1 MTEFFK
7 YITSSVT
14 NYCMAIAF
22 VLLIYLL
29 TVTFVKIVFNE
40 ISRVIFTV
48 RIPII
53 SPTVQKKDLDEGL
66 DIV

>member
-7 YITSSVT
+7 HITSSIS

-29 TVTFVKIVFNE
+29 TVTFVKIKFCYKIKE
-40 ISRVIFTV
+40 
-48 RIPII
+48 
-53 SPTVQKKDLDEGL
+53 
-66 DIV
+66 

>member
-7 YITSSVT
+7 LITSSIS

-40 ISRVIFTV
+40 ISRIVFTV

-53 SPTVQKKDLDEGL
+53 SPTVEKADTEA
-66 DIV
+66 

>member
-7 YITSSVT
+7 HITSSIS

-40 ISRVIFTV
+40 ISRIIFTV
-48 RIPII
+48 RIPIVAP
-53 SPTVQKKDLDEGL
+53 SAEKADTEA
-66 DIV
+66 

>member
-7 YITSSVT
+7 LITSSIS

-48 RIPII
+48 RIPIVAP
-53 SPTVQKKDLDEGL
+53 SAEKADTEA
-66 DIV
+66 

>member
-1 MTEFFK
+1 
-7 YITSSVT
+7 
-14 NYCMAIAF
+14 MAIAF

-40 ISRVIFTV
+40 ISRIIFTV

-53 SPTVQKKDLDEGL
+53 SPTVEKADTEA
-66 DIV
+66 

>member
-7 YITSSVT
+7 LITSSIS

-40 ISRVIFTV
+40 ISRIIFTI
-48 RIPII
+48 RIPIV
-53 SPTVQKKDLDEGL
+53 SPTVEKADTEA
-66 DIV
+66 

>member
-1 MTEFFK
+1 
-7 YITSSVT
+7 
-14 NYCMAIAF
+14 MAIAF

-40 ISRVIFTV
+40 ISRIIFTV

-53 SPTVQKKDLDEGL
+53 SPTVEKADTED
-66 DIV
+66 

>member
-7 YITSSVT
+7 LITSSIS

-29 TVTFVKIVFNE
+29 TVTFIKIVFAE
-40 ISRVIFTV
+40 IGRIIFTV
-48 RIPII
+48 RIPIVAP
-53 SPTVQKKDLDEGL
+53 STEKADTEA
-66 DIV
+66 

>member
-7 YITSSVT
+7 HITSSIN

-29 TVTFVKIVFNE
+29 TVTFVKMVFNE

-48 RIPII
+48 RIPIVAP
-53 SPTVQKKDLDEGL
+53 SAEKADTEA
-66 DIV
+66 

>member
-1 MTEFFK
+1 MLDILK

-40 ISRVIFTV
+40 ISRIIFTV

-53 SPTVQKKDLDEGL
+53 SPTVEKADTEA
-66 DIV
+66 

>member
-1 MTEFFK
+1 MLEILK

-40 ISRVIFTV
+40 ISRIIFTV
-48 RIPII
+48 RIPIVAP
-53 SPTVQKKDLDEGL
+53 SAEKSDTEA
-66 DIV
+66 

>member
-1 MTEFFK
+1 MLEILK

-29 TVTFVKIVFNE
+29 TVTFVKMVFNE

-48 RIPII
+48 RIPIVAP
-53 SPTVQKKDLDEGL
+53 SAEKADTEA
-66 DIV
+66 

>member
-7 YITSSVT
+7 HITSSIS

-53 SPTVQKKDLDEGL
+53 VPSAEKSDTEA
-66 DIV
+66 

>member
-7 YITSSVT
+7 LITSSIS

-40 ISRVIFTV
+40 ISRIIFTV
-48 RIPII
+48 RIPIVAP
-53 SPTVQKKDLDEGL
+53 SAEKSDTEA
-66 DIV
+66 

>member
-1 MTEFFK
+1 MLEILK

-40 ISRVIFTV
+40 ISRIIFTV

-53 SPTVQKKDLDEGL
+53 SPTVEKADTEA
-66 DIV
+66 

>member
-1 MTEFFK
+1 MLEILK

-14 NYCMAIAF
+14 NYCMDIAF

-40 ISRVIFTV
+40 ISRIIFTV

-53 SPTVQKKDLDEGL
+53 SPTVEKSDTEA
-66 DIV
+66 

>member
-1 MTEFFK
+1 MLEILK

-22 VLLIYLL
+22 VLIIYLL

-53 SPTVQKKDLDEGL
+53 SPTVEKSDTEA
-66 DIV
+66 

>member
-1 MTEFFK
+1 MLEILK

-48 RIPII
+48 RIPIV
-53 SPTVQKKDLDEGL
+53 SPTVEKADTEA
-66 DIV
+66 

>member
-1 MTEFFK
+1 
-7 YITSSVT
+7 
-14 NYCMAIAF
+14 MAIAF